1 MPRPRSSRK
10 IRCDPTYTYF
20 KPRGI
25 PLQDI
30 TGEVEITLEELEA
43 IRLYDL
49 EGEPQTVVGE
59 QMGIS
64 QSSVSRHLDKAHKKL
79 AKALV
84 LGFAIKIS
92 NPVDFYHCEN
102 LECGHTWRNETDRC
116 EKCNSTKFHA
126 HIHSDSVG

>member
-10 IRCDPTYTYF
+10 IRCDPTHLFF

-43 IRLYDL
+43 MRLYDL
-49 EGEPQTVVGE
+49 EGEPQTIVGE
-59 QMGIS
+59 KMGIS
-64 QSSVSRHLDKAHKKL
+64 QSSVSRHLEKAHKKV

-92 NPVDFYHCEN
+92 NPVDFFHCD
-102 LECGHTWRNETDRC
+102 ECGHTWRKESDQC
-116 EKCNSTKFHA
+116 ESCHSTNFHA
-126 HIHSDSVG
+126 HIHSNSVDQ